1 MADGTPRSEFVAE
14 QLADRLYIID
24 ARNRI
29 ERQILLDWI
38 HATSVD
44 PGGEGAP
51 MWVSLAIADDG
62 LGFDP
67 DQPHQGFGLR
77 GMRDRLAA
85 VGGRLE
91 VASTPDGTRL
101 VAHVPLGG
109 DATPGEA
116 PAEQPAP
123 TEEDR

>member
-51 MWVSLAIADDG
+51 MWVSLAIADDDHA
-62 LGFDP
+62 LDL
-67 DQPHQGFGLR
+67 DALKA
-77 GMRDRLAA
+77 RLAGA
-85 VGGRLE
+85 VHP
-91 VASTPDGTRL
+91 VARS
-101 VAHVPLGG
+101 A
-109 DATPGEA
+109 PGA
-116 PAEQPAP
+116 DPRRRSGNADRAEGALSCA
-123 TEEDR
+123 DRRR

>member
-1 MADGTPRSEFVAE
+1 MVLRHEGSEA
-14 QLADRLYIID
+14 
-24 ARNRI
+24 
-29 ERQILLDWI
+29 
-38 HATSVD
+38 
-44 PGGEGAP
+44 
-51 MWVSLAIADDG
+51 SLAIADDG

>member
-1 MADGTPRSEFVAE
+1 MTTHDSEESAAGRLRTSSGRATGRTRPPEEDASFADFINPLPKYVASRTLTQDAGLWLPR
-14 QLADRLYIID
+14 
-24 ARNRI
+24 
-29 ERQILLDWI
+29 
-38 HATSVD
+38 
-44 PGGEGAP
+44 
-51 MWVSLAIADDG
+51 
-62 LGFDP
+62 
-67 DQPHQGFGLR
+67 QPHQGFGLR